1 VALPGMNV
9 TSPNVRQSEH
19 IGCFQAGGVCQTK
32 VVPEFCTC
40 GAQLPPDA
48 RFCHKCGKPQYDYP
62 AIETEADPPAPP
74 PVPSA
79 APSALPPL
87 EISFHNRLAVRIGF
101 LAALVAVLPFMLL
114 LPVPFLPSVVA
125 FLTGFLAVFIYSRL
139 TGQALSI
146 RSGARMGWITG
157 IFSFTFAT
165 AFFTITMVAISSQG
179 KIADFFREHQD
190 QLHLRTDQLSAMT
203 KLLED
208 PAGLIGLIVVT
219 LVMLFILLTALPM
232 LGGALGA
239 KVLEK

>member
-1 VALPGMNV
+1 MWDTARRRVVSRDYRL
-9 TSPNVRQSEH
+9 
-19 IGCFQAGGVCQTK
+19 CQTK

-62 AIETEADPPAPP
+62 GVAEEPSE
-74 PVPSA
+74 PVA
-79 APSALPPL
+79 APAAVPTVQTPP
-87 EISFHNRLAVRIGF
+87 EISFHNRMAVRIGF
-101 LAALVAVLPFMLL
+101 LAALMAVLPFLLL
-114 LPVPFLPSVVA
+114 LPVPLLSWLVA
-125 FLTGFLAVFIYSRL
+125 FLAGFLAVFIYSRL
-139 TGQALSI
+139 TGQVLSM

-190 QLHLRTDQLSAMT
+190 QLHLRADQLAAMT
-203 KLLED
+203 KLLDD
-208 PAGLIGLIVVT
+208 PAQLAGIIVVT
-219 LVMLFILLTALPM
+219 LLLLFIMLTALPM

>member
-1 VALPGMNV
+1 
-9 TSPNVRQSEH
+9 
-19 IGCFQAGGVCQTK
+19 
-32 VVPEFCTC
+32 VPEFCTC

-62 AIETEADPPAPP
+62 GISDEPAEPAPLP
-74 PVPSA
+74 PVMA
-79 APSALPPL
+79 ATTAPAIQPPL

-101 LAALVAVLPFMLL
+101 LAALMAVLPFMLL
-114 LPVPFLPSVVA
+114 FPIPLLSWLVA
-125 FLTGFLAVFIYSRL
+125 FLNGFLAVFIYSRL

-179 KIADFFREHQD
+179 RIADFFKEHQD
-190 QLHLRTDQLSAMT
+190 QFHLRGEQLTAMT
-203 KLLED
+203 KLLDD
-208 PAGLIGLIVVT
+208 PTQLALGIIGTLLI
-219 LVMLFILLTALPM
+219 LFILLTALPM

-239 KVLEK
+239 KVLDKE

>member
-1 VALPGMNV
+1 MTPQRL
-9 TSPNVRQSEH
+9 SCFHE
-19 IGCFQAGGVCQTK
+19 GCVWHTK

-62 AIETEADPPAPP
+62 AIENEPSES
-74 PVPSA
+74 VPSPAVAA
-79 APSALPPL
+79 APVAQPPL

-101 LAALVAVLPFMLL
+101 LAALMAVLPFMLL
-114 LPVPFLPSVVA
+114 LPVPFLPSLVA

-165 AFFTITMVAISSQG
+165 AFFTITMVAISTQG

-190 QLHLRTDQLSAMT
+190 QLHLRSDQLSAMT

-208 PAGLIGLIVVT
+208 PAGLVGLIVVT

-239 KVLEK
+239 KVLEKE